1 MFGSHCHELLSQQA
15 TLKARKL
22 AIEEMYNSTLWLY
35 WKVYWSS
42 KNIFQKQCEIGWH
55 QQFSKIYGTITMN
68 YGSVNAIIPGVPNDS
83 LNITPCESGWNNIC
97 YRFLPFSKPKSVFF
111 LFPSGIF
118 SNNLTKATLRT
129 DRLNSSIVCWCFI
142 LEANKKFLSTSKE
155 ILSTG
160 PSYYSI
166 LFREWRVE
174 KAVEWVVGSG

>member
-68 YGSVNAIIPGVPNDS
+68 YGSVNAIIPGCSQAFQMTVSTSHPVKADGIIFVMDSCHFQS
-83 LNITPCESGWNNIC
+83 LN
-97 YRFLPFSKPKSVFF
+97 FFF
-111 LFPSGIF
+111 LLQVAYFRTTLQRQHWEQTGWTVALCVDDSSLKQTKNSYQHPRKF
-118 SNNLTKATLRT
+118 SVLDHHT
-129 DRLNSSIVCWCFI
+129 IPFC
-142 LEANKKFLSTSKE
+142 LENE
-155 ILSTG
+155 G
-160 PSYYSI
+160 
-166 LFREWRVE
+166 
-174 KAVEWVVGSG
+174 